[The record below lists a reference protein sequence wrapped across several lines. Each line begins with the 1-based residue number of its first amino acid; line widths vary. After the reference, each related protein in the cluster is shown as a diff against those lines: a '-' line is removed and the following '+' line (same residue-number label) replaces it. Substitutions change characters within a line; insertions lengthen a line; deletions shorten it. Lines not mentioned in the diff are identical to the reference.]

1 MATLSRLSGS
11 PPLGQATRGKM
22 TFYSE
27 LKHCLIGELLLVAD
41 QSRLIRSSYTDSKN
55 APKILEEWIY
65 DPTHSVLAKATLQL
79 NEYLQGERS
88 NLTVPLL
95 PIGTDFQLQVWSEVQ
110 HVPIGNTISYT
121 ELATKLRMPR
131 AARSA
136 AAAIGKNP
144 LLIFIPDHRVI
155 NRSGTVGGFAGRW
168 NRKPGL
174 LELERRIAGKA

>member
-1 MATLSRLSGS
+1 M
-11 PPLGQATRGKM
+11 
-22 TFYSE
+22 
-27 LKHCLIGELLLVAD
+27 
-41 QSRLIRSSYTDSKN
+41 
-55 APKILEEWIY
+55 
-65 DPTHSVLAKATLQL
+65 
-79 NEYLQGERS
+79 
-88 NLTVPLL
+88 PLL